1 MHSYDP
7 SRAPAHAS
15 TVSPMRHARDRD
27 SAPAALSH
35 TPIYDTLYSEY
46 LRAFRALPGDRTG
59 EEDLGFTAFSYGSAY
74 TGGGSSAYGAGS
86 GTYGGGAGGSGSSSG
101 SAYGGGSY
109 GSGWN
114 GSAWQTDPWPAA
126 YAPAPQP
133 SYAYAGSS
141 AAGGGDHAG
150 SSGTGSAYG
159 GGRQHQTGM
168 QHIPAA
174 LPPAPR
180 RGY

>member
-1 MHSYDP
+1 M
-7 SRAPAHAS
+7 RPA
-15 TVSPMRHARDRD
+15 RELE
-27 SAPAALSH
+27 SAPAASH
-35 TPIYDTLYSEY
+35 TPIYDLLYSEY

-59 EEDLGFTAFSYGSAY
+59 EEDLGFTAFSYGGSY
-74 TGGGSSAYGAGS
+74 TGGHAGPYPGAGTYA
-86 GTYGGGAGGSGSSSG
+86 GTYGSGYGGSHG
-101 SAYGGGSY
+101 SAYGGSHAAAQ

-114 GSAWQTDPWPAA
+114 GSSWQQADAWQPAH
-126 YAPAPQP
+126 APQQP
-133 SYAYAGSS
+133 QPQYSYAGS
-141 AAGGGDHAG
+141 G
-150 SSGTGSAYG
+150 SGYA

>member
-7 SRAPAHAS
+7 SRAPFRAS
-15 TVSPMRHARDRD
+15 NASP
-27 SAPAALSH
+27 
-35 TPIYDTLYSEY
+35 TPIYDSLYSEY

-59 EEDLGFTAFSYGSAY
+59 EEDLGFTAFSYGSGY
-74 TGGGSSAYGAGS
+74 TA
-86 GTYGGGAGGSGSSSG
+86 
-101 SAYGGGSY
+101 GSY
-109 GSGWN
+109 GSGTT
-114 GSAWQTDPWPAA
+114 GSYGSGTNSSYGSGSGWSGAAWQQQSDSW
-126 YAPAPQP
+126 QP
-133 SYAYAGSS
+133 SYVPPQGQPAYSYA
-141 AAGGGDHAG
+141 
-150 SSGTGSAYG
+150 GTGSGYG

>member
-1 MHSYDP
+1 MRPVRELES
-7 SRAPAHAS
+7 
-15 TVSPMRHARDRD
+15 SPVA
-27 SAPAALSH
+27 SH

-59 EEDLGFTAFSYGSAY
+59 EEGLGFTAFSYGGSYSGAY
-74 TGGGSSAYGAGS
+74 
-86 GTYGGGAGGSGSSSG
+86 GSGSAS
-101 SAYGGGSY
+101 SY

-114 GSAWQTDPWPAA
+114 GPSWQQTGQQAGQHGGQHADAW
-126 YAPAPQP
+126 QP
-133 SYAYAGSS
+133 SYTPQPQYSYVGAGAGYAN
-141 AAGGGDHAG
+141 
-150 SSGTGSAYG
+150 
-159 GGRQHQTGM
+159 GRQHQTGM

>member
-1 MHSYDP
+1 MRPVRELGS
-7 SRAPAHAS
+7 
-15 TVSPMRHARDRD
+15 SPTA
-27 SAPAALSH
+27 SH

-59 EEDLGFTAFSYGSAY
+59 EEDLGFTAFSYGGPYSGAY
-74 TGGGSSAYGAGS
+74 AAGTGAYGSGS
-86 GTYGGGAGGSGSSSG
+86 GTVSGS
-101 SAYGGGSY
+101 SY

-114 GSAWQTDPWPAA
+114 GSSWQPTGQHSGQQADAWQPSPV
-126 YAPAPQP
+126 PQP
-133 SYAYAGSS
+133 QYSYAGAGYAN
-141 AAGGGDHAG
+141 
-150 SSGTGSAYG
+150 
-159 GGRQHQTGM
+159 GRQNQTGM

>member
-1 MHSYDP
+1 MHSYDV
-7 SRAPAHAS
+7 SRAPS
-15 TVSPMRHARDRD
+15 YPSSVPPMRPARELG
-27 SAPAALSH
+27 SSPTASH

-59 EEDLGFTAFSYGSAY
+59 EEDLGFTAFSYGGSYSGAY
-74 TGGGSSAYGAGS
+74 GGGA
-86 GTYGGGAGGSGSSSG
+86 YGGGAGTYGSTSAAGSPS
-101 SAYGGGSY
+101 SY

-114 GSAWQTDPWPAA
+114 GSSWQSAGQHAGQQADAWQPS
-126 YAPAPQP
+126 PAPQP
-133 SYAYAGSS
+133 QYSYAGAGYA
-141 AAGGGDHAG
+141 
-150 SSGTGSAYG
+150 

>member
-1 MHSYDP
+1 
-7 SRAPAHAS
+7 
-15 TVSPMRHARDRD
+15 MRHARDRD

-59 EEDLGFTAFSYGSAY
+59 EEDLGFTAFSYGGSYTSGGSAY
-74 TGGGSSAYGAGS
+74 SSAVS
-86 GTYGGGAGGSGSSSG
+86 VTAGGSG

-114 GSAWQTDPWPAA
+114 SSAWQTDPWPAA

-141 AAGGGDHAG
+141 AAGGSDHGG
-150 SSGTGSAYG
+150 SSGTGSAYS

-168 QHIPAA
+168 HHIPAA

>member
-1 MHSYDP
+1 
-7 SRAPAHAS
+7 
-15 TVSPMRHARDRD
+15 MRPARDRD

-35 TPIYDTLYSEY
+35 TPIYDTLYTEY

-59 EEDLGFTAFSYGSAY
+59 EEDLGFTGFSYGGSY
-74 TGGGSSAYGAGS
+74 PGGGSAYGVGS
-86 GTYGGGAGGSGSSSG
+86 GSYGGGGGSYGGGS
-101 SAYGGGSY
+101 YGGGSY

-114 GSAWQTDPWPAA
+114 GSAWQTDPWPAS

-133 SYAYAGSS
+133 SYAYAGSAPGS
-141 AAGGGDHAG
+141 GETVGG
-150 SSGTGSAYG
+150 SGTGSAYA

-168 QHIPAA
+168 HHIPAA

>member
-1 MHSYDP
+1 MRPVRELGS
-7 SRAPAHAS
+7 
-15 TVSPMRHARDRD
+15 SPTA
-27 SAPAALSH
+27 SH

-59 EEDLGFTAFSYGSAY
+59 EEDLGFTAFSYGGPYSGAY
-74 TGGGSSAYGAGS
+74 TGVTGTYGSGS
-86 GTYGGGAGGSGSSSG
+86 GTG
-101 SAYGGGSY
+101 SAGAY

-114 GSAWQTDPWPAA
+114 GSSWQPTGQHAGQQADAWQPS
-126 YAPAPQP
+126 PAPQP
-133 SYAYAGSS
+133 QYSYAGAGYAN
-141 AAGGGDHAG
+141 
-150 SSGTGSAYG
+150 
-159 GGRQHQTGM
+159 GRQHQTGM